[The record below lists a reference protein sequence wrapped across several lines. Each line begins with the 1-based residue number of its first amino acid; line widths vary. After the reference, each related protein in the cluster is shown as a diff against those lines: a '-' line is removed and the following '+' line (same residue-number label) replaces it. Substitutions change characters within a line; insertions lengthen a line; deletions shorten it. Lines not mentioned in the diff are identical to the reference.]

1 MATPTIPNGEKYF
14 YPLIYEGNGGGQK
27 VGRFVPFADN
37 GSVSNSCLFKHATNN
52 YLSRT
57 PSSAGSTTKAT
68 FSCWIKRDATSLGS
82 TTYIMLTNDFS
93 ANGEVLQFDT
103 SNRLVYY
110 CLASGAY
117 RWNYVSNRTFEDTS
131 KFYHIYVRRDTT
143 DGTAGDR
150 IQIYV
155 DGDKITSW
163 STETQSGSS
172 SAGFW
177 NQTTYANIVGNS
189 GNGSYIDGAGYLA
202 EVNMVDGSNPAVST
216 FGLTDTSTNRWIAK
230 SLTGI
235 TYGTN
240 GFRLTFADASALGD
254 DTSGGGNDLAST
266 NLTSANQYTD
276 SPTQNHC
283 TWDVGD
289 KINLAAVSLGNTK
302 ITGGSA
308 STSGACR
315 GTLAPKS
322 GKYYFEF
329 KFLGLAVA
337 GHNSLGIRNK
347 DVPINSTTSGTGVT
361 KESYH
366 WRDDGYAIN
375 GTQGQMNSGFSTYTT
390 NDYIGVAMDLDTGK
404 VWMSKNG
411 TYEKSGNPV
420 TGANPMFT
428 VPTGQPYT
436 AWWLGYGYTNNTEL
450 NCGQKAFNTSAP
462 TGFSALQQD
471 NLPETAKGVSDL
483 VIMKNRD
490 ANDNWIWQDSLR
502 GTGVYGSTA
511 TSTDYATAI
520 TDGVQKFLAG
530 GFQIEDNDAVN
541 TSNESYVAY
550 CFNINGGTKTTD
562 TSGDLSV
569 ELQANATAGISIGKF
584 TVSGSG
590 NRTWAHGLGGV
601 PEMGILQVYG
611 TTTYGTTYHH
621 ETSSTPYNQYLLTTT
636 TDAVGTASGI
646 WGSGKPTSSLW
657 TGLVGSLFS
666 ASQAYVFYSFRGIEG
681 FSKFG
686 KYTGNGNADGPFV
699 HTGFKPAMVMVKSSS
714 NAATNWEIRDNKRSA
729 SVIGNPITQVLYPN
743 LNSLEYTTDN
753 CDFLSNGFK
762 WRSSGGNRNESG
774 YTYIYCAFAEHPFVG
789 DGTNP
794 TTAR

>member
-1 MATPTIPNGEKYF
+1 MATPTIPNGEAQF
-14 YPLIYEGNGGGQK
+14 FPLIYEGNGGGQR
-27 VGRFVPFADN
+27 VGRFVSFTNN
-37 GSVSNSCLFKHATNN
+37 GTVANSCLFKHATNN

-93 ANGEVLQFDT
+93 ANGEVLQFDS
-103 SNRLVYY
+103 SNRLQYY
-110 CLASGAY
+110 CLASSSY
-117 RWNYVSNRTFEDTS
+117 RWNYISNRTFEDTS
-131 KFYHIYVRRDTT
+131 KWYHLYVRRDTT
-143 DGTAGDR
+143 NGTAGDR

-155 DGDKITSW
+155 DGVKITSW
-163 STETQSGSS
+163 NTETQSGSS

-347 DVPINSTTSGTGVT
+347 DVPINSTTSGSGTQ
-361 KESYH
+361 KEAYH
-366 WRDDGYAIN
+366 WRDDGYVIT
-375 GTQGQMNSGFSTYTT
+375 GSQGSMNSGFSTYTT

-428 VPTGQPYT
+428 IPTRQPYT
-436 AWWLGYGYTNNTEL
+436 AWWNGYGYTNNTEL

-471 NLPETAKGVSDL
+471 NLPTTDKGISGL
-483 VIMKNRD
+483 VWIKDRD
-490 ANDNWIWQDSLR
+490 ATKNHNLFDSSRGIQKELR
-502 GTGVYGSTA
+502 SN
-511 TSTDYATAI
+511 STDEQFTN
-520 TDGVQKFLAG
+520 TDTLNRFLVG
-530 GFQIEDNDAVN
+530 GCQIEDGTSVN
-541 TSNESYVAY
+541 NSGDSFVSWNWVA
-550 CFNINGGTKTTD
+550 NGGTTA
-562 TSGDLSV
+562 SNSV
-569 ELQANATAGISIGKF
+569 GSI
-584 TVSGSG
+584 
-590 NRTWAHGLGGV
+590 
-601 PEMGILQVYG
+601 
-611 TTTYGTTYHH
+611 
-621 ETSSTPYNQYLLTTT
+621 TTT
-636 TDAVGTASGI
+636 TQVNSTSGFSIVEYTGTGSNATVGHGLSSAPEWVMQKSTSNNTGDGFAMYHVGMTSASYYMDLSNTNAEANAATVYQATA
-646 WGSGKPTSSLW
+646 PTSSVVSIG
-657 TGLVGSLFS
+657 TAGGINTNTYT
-666 ASQAYVFYSFRGIEG
+666 YVMYCFHSVDGY
-681 FSKFG
+681 SKFG
-686 KYTGNGNADGPFV
+686 KYGGNGSTDGPFIY
-699 HTGFKPAMVMVKSSS
+699 TGFKPAWLM
-714 NAATNWEIRDNKRSA
+714 TKRSDSA
-729 SVIGNPITQVLYPN
+729 NDWQIFDATRNPFNPVDRRLYAN
-743 LNSLEYTTDN
+743 LTNVEAVGSTSDIF
-753 CDFLSNGFK
+753 DFTANGFK
-762 WRSSGGNRNESG
+762 VREDNAAINTSGG
-774 YTYIYCAFAEHPFVG
+774 TYIYMAFAEHPFVG

-794 TTAR
+794 VTAR